1 MINNK
6 QSDNNKIRSLSNSI
20 TKIRSINLQQSPKI
34 YSKKFRNIIIE
45 STITDNKFY
54 SLIDINDKKFIQ
66 NGTKLPKQYKRLN
79 EKEFE
84 EIYFKQKFKT
94 IENENEN
101 INKIKKNQKKK
112 NKDNNFKCYSNT
124 NINHNEIIRPQSAKN
139 LTLKNQIINKKKE
152 IMPKLNLENIENNIE
167 EKKYTIHTENDRYL
181 PKNYKYYLKCITN
194 HSFFNNKI
202 IEKIKKYSPLQK
214 NINYN
219 DIKNKNLKSNVFNE
233 KISDKELNY
242 KNITKHIKSN
252 IYLESD
258 IFNLNKID
266 NLNNFQ
272 KKKIGEQF
280 LFNSPLTKS
289 KLSNIAESNSNWK
302 DKKLNILKSI
312 NKSSVPYNILSPSI
326 KNKDL
331 SNENVKLFNKM
342 KGINEFEDLTRIYSP
357 NHNIEYQKKFNENK
371 LNFRKVKEICSDYIE
386 SYSKGKDIL
395 KNIFP
400 KNEI

>member
-152 IMPKLNLENIENNIE
+152 KMPKLNLENIENNIE

-202 IEKIKKYSPLQK
+202 IEKIKKHSPLQK

-258 IFNLNKID
+258 IFNLNKIEH
-266 NLNNFQ
+266 LNNFQ

-331 SNENVKLFNKM
+331 NNENVNYLIKL
-342 KGINEFEDLTRIYSP
+342 
-357 NHNIEYQKKFNENK
+357 
-371 LNFRKVKEICSDYIE
+371 KELMN
-386 SYSKGKDIL
+386 L
-395 KNIFP
+395 KI
-400 KNEI
+400 